1 MLYNIIYIYIHTSH
15 YICTIYPNQM
25 LRWSVFSRSTCSR
38 RSSRPPRQCWC
49 LQWSLFQATASILGG
64 EYMEVSMGDTP
75 IAGWIIMEDPAIYI
89 YGWFGGTP
97 ILGHLH
103 IYCDFGLDDIF
114 HLNNLWIFLGGWGL
128 MIPSDLGRFGS
139 LDLRK
144 LPDHSRIATWGCN
157 VLPHREIMVV

>member
-1 MLYNIIYIYIHTSH
+1 
-15 YICTIYPNQM
+15 M
-25 LRWSVFSRSTCSR
+25 LRWSVFFEVNMLTEIIK
-38 RSSRPPRQCWC
+38 
-49 LQWSLFQATASILGG
+49 TASAVLMPPVKPIPGDSIHFGWWIYGG
-64 EYMEVSMGDTP
+64 FNGGYPNSWMDYHGRSCY
-75 IAGWIIMEDPAIYI
+75 IYI

>member
-1 MLYNIIYIYIHTSH
+1 MLYNIIYIYTSH
-15 YICTIYPNQM
+15 DICTIYPNHM

-49 LQWSLFQATASILGG
+49 LQWSLFQATASLLGG

-75 IAGWIIMEDPAIYI
+75 IAGWIIMEDPAIYIYI

-128 MIPSDLGRFGS
+128 MIPSDLGLILVFGFAKIARS
-139 LDLRK
+139 FS
-144 LPDHSRIATWGCN
+144 HSNLG
-157 VLPHREIMVV
+157 M